1 LNSASLPVS
10 HGRLLH
16 AALLDFVRKYDEV
29 LAESLHDSNT
39 KAFSIG
45 LLEVGKLKPKAG
57 DFRLE
62 KGTCVFWKVCSLDE
76 KLTSLLLNINKEF
89 RLRIGQVSFVVE
101 VINFGFEDNVYCS
114 LCEPND
120 LVEKSNY
127 LVSHKSFTIHF
138 LTPTTFRYYEE
149 DYPFPRADLIF
160 GSLCERWNRLSDSL
174 TFDSEQLKSIAQQY
188 LIPIKWKGETR
199 RVNLSSKAGVT
210 GFVGSFTFDMKALP
224 EEYRRI
230 FIILVEFALFSGIGR
245 LTGQG
250 LGNIKVDYD

>member
-1 LNSASLPVS
+1 
-10 HGRLLH
+10 
-16 AALLDFVRKYDEV
+16 
-29 LAESLHDSNT
+29 
-39 KAFSIG
+39 
-45 LLEVGKLKPKAG
+45 
-57 DFRLE
+57 
-62 KGTCVFWKVCSLDE
+62 
-76 KLTSLLLNINKEF
+76 
-89 RLRIGQVSFVVE
+89 
-101 VINFGFEDNVYCS
+101 
-114 LCEPND
+114 
-120 LVEKSNY
+120 
-127 LVSHKSFTIHF
+127 
-138 LTPTTFRYYEE
+138 
-149 DYPFPRADLIF
+149 
-160 GSLCERWNRLSDSL
+160 LCERWNRLSDSL